1 MSSSNFFERQDNA
14 RRATHRLV
22 LWFALALAGTAAAIY
37 FIVRTAMN
45 LAAYGSF
52 TKEFFP
58 LWQGSGTVFWDP
70 LLIVVVAAGTLIIVG
85 GASLLK
91 SIDFAASTGADV
103 ARQLGGREIS
113 PGTVA
118 LDERRLINVVQ
129 EMSLASGVPVPKI
142 FILED
147 EKSINAFAAG
157 TSTDR
162 AAVAV
167 SRGAL
172 DKLSRDELQAVVG
185 HEFSHILNGD
195 MRLNIR
201 LVGWIFGLIMIS
213 MLGQMLFRIAAI
225 SPRSRSRDNDK
236 GSAAL
241 VFMFVGITLLVVG
254 LVSRIFAQIIQAAIS
269 RHRERLADASA
280 TQFTRNPTALAN
292 ALARIGG
299 DSYGSRIESPRAG
312 EFAHLFFADGVN
324 AIFATHPPLEERI
337 RALNPDWDGK
347 FLPPLTQKDFRAE
360 ARRDAEITAQKTDLR
375 KLSGGVPFF
384 AAGGA
389 VPVFVEQLSQNA
401 ADAKALIYMLLM
413 TDSQSHNVE
422 QAKILHAREPLS
434 VFKKMESSWN
444 CVKDFPREKR
454 ISGVLLAAPALREMS
469 ARERREFCA
478 TLDALARADGNISL
492 YEFCILNAVKG
503 VLIFDG
509 SQNRSARELAPDAEL
524 VLNLFLRESG
534 CETSTHGKILAEALA
549 AQNAFPQTLRVLDD
563 SELTV
568 PALETAFQKLRSGQ
582 ILTKKTLIETARAIV
597 LADGKTTATEA
608 DLLKAFAVALN
619 CPQPEGL

>member
-1 MSSSNFFERQDNA
+1 MSSSNFFERQDHA

-22 LWFALALAGTAAAIY
+22 LWFALALAGTATAIY

-58 LWQGSGTVFWDP
+58 LWEGSENVFWDP

-103 ARQLGGREIS
+103 ARQLGGREVS

-241 VFMFVGITLLVVG
+241 IFMFVGIALLVVG
-254 LVSRIFAQIIQAAIS
+254 LVSQIFAQIIQAAIS

-347 FLPPLTQKDFRAE
+347 FLPPLAQKDFQAE
-360 ARRDAEITAQKTDLR
+360 ARRDAEITDQKTDLR
-375 KLSGGVPFF
+375 KLSGGAVPF
-384 AAGGA
+384 
-389 VPVFVEQLSQNA
+389 FVEQLSQNT

-413 TDSQSHNVE
+413 TDSTAHNVE
-422 QAKILHAREPLS
+422 QAKILHARESLS
-434 VFKKMESSWN
+434 VFKKMESLWLR
-444 CVKDFPREKR
+444 VKDFPREKR

-534 CETSTHGKILAEALA
+534 CETSAHGKILAGALA
-549 AQNAFPQTLRVLDD
+549 EQNAFPQTLRVLDD
-563 SELTV
+563 SALTV
-568 PALETAFQKLRSGQ
+568 PALEAAFQKLRAGQ
-582 ILTKKTLIETARAIV
+582 ILTKKTLLETARAIV
-597 LADGKTTATEA
+597 LADGKTTATEE

-619 CPQPEGL
+619 CPQSEPL